1 MEGWGRPEV
10 SNFQPSTFN
19 LFRRQRRASETRFI
33 RSIFIDRRDP
43 GHDLHQ
49 IDVRRSLRSNGV
61 GLRGH
66 RRFRRVHPGD
76 PSDRPDTYT
85 LRLLGGTAEGETL
98 IVHGMPRFE
107 IGSEYVVFVRGNNHY
122 VCPVVGGRQGC
133 FRVLQ
138 DDGQRRVVT
147 YDERPVVGVEAG
159 DIVVPTNPPP
169 AERRKADRASISLD
183 TFIAEIE
190 AGLRRAAD
198 SRSSAETEER

>member
-1 MEGWGRPEV
+1 MRARHVLFVLFLSTGATHATTYIKLTFDDLCDRTELVFAGTVASVEYTRNPE
-10 SNFQPSTFN
+10 NQNIYTLTTFE
-19 LFRRQRRASETRFI
+19 RI
-33 RSIFIDRRDP
+33 RWI
-43 GHDLHQ
+43 
-49 IDVRRSLRSNGV
+49 
-61 GLRGH
+61 
-66 RRFRRVHPGD
+66 HPGD
-76 PSDRPDTYT
+76 PSDRPDTST

-159 DIVVPTNPPP
+159 DIVVPTNPPQ

>member
-1 MEGWGRPEV
+1 MRARHVLFVLFLSTAATQATTYIKLTFDGLCDRTELVFAGTVASVEYARNPENQNIYTFTTFEG
-10 SNFQPSTFN
+10 
-19 LFRRQRRASETRFI
+19 I
-33 RSIFIDRRDP
+33 RWI
-43 GHDLHQ
+43 
-49 IDVRRSLRSNGV
+49 
-61 GLRGH
+61 
-66 RRFRRVHPGD
+66 HPGD
-76 PSDRPDTYT
+76 PSDRRDTYT
-85 LRLLGGTAEGETL
+85 LRLLGGTAGGETL

-159 DIVVPTNPPP
+159 DIVVPTNPPQ
-169 AERRKADRASISLD
+169 AERRNADRASISLD

>member
-1 MEGWGRPEV
+1 MRARHVLFVLFLSTAATQATTYIKLTFDGLCDRTELVFAGTVALVEYARNPE
-10 SNFQPSTFN
+10 NQNIYTFTT
-19 LFRRQRRASETRFI
+19 FEDI
-33 RSIFIDRRDP
+33 HWI
-43 GHDLHQ
+43 
-49 IDVRRSLRSNGV
+49 
-61 GLRGH
+61 
-66 RRFRRVHPGD
+66 HPGD
-76 PSDRPDTYT
+76 PSDQRDTYT
-85 LRLLGGTAEGETL
+85 LRLLGGTAGGETL

-133 FRVLQ
+133 FRILQ

-147 YDERPVVGVEAG
+147 YDNRPVVGVEAG
-159 DIVVPTNPPP
+159 DIVVPTNPPQ
-169 AERRKADRASISLD
+169 AERRNADRASISLD

>member
-1 MEGWGRPEV
+1 MRARHVLFVLFLSTAATQATTYIKLTFDGLCDRTELVFAGTVASVEYARNPENQNIYTFTTFEG
-10 SNFQPSTFN
+10 
-19 LFRRQRRASETRFI
+19 I
-33 RSIFIDRRDP
+33 RWI
-43 GHDLHQ
+43 
-49 IDVRRSLRSNGV
+49 
-61 GLRGH
+61 
-66 RRFRRVHPGD
+66 HPGD
-76 PSDRPDTYT
+76 PSDRRDTYT

-147 YDERPVVGVEAG
+147 YDERPVVGVQAG
-159 DIVVPTNPPP
+159 DIVVPTNPPQ
-169 AERRKADRASISLD
+169 AERRNAQRASISLD

-198 SRSSAETEER
+198 SRSSAEAEER